1 MNFKYKSS
9 RPQVGRVKINDSFW
23 SDYISSVRRVMLP
36 YVIDKFYETG
46 YIENFISVAKGLRDC
61 HQGPPFA
68 DGLVFEAF
76 RGASD
81 FLADEY
87 DSELDRKLDE
97 LVSLIK
103 AASDAIAD
111 GYMNTHIILQCPE
124 CRWGENGGDLV
135 KYHDFYNQ
143 GALVEAAISHYLAT
157 GKTEL
162 LICAVRAANNIAKN
176 VGEPPRKGVV
186 PGHSLPEEAFVK
198 LYRLFHDTRGL
209 DSFALENAVERDE
222 YLRVAKF
229 WYDARGKYTPEKNNM
244 TPRIHYLPS
253 EYYQNHMPFSE
264 QRYATGH
271 AVRAPLCYLGAAAVA
286 FETEDEGYKTAL
298 DSIWE
303 NITKKNMHITG
314 GIGARHEI
322 EAFDDDYSLPNDA
335 YLETC
340 AAVGLAFF
348 AGEMNLLSPH
358 GMYFDVF
365 ERALHNNVL
374 SSVGEDFCS
383 YFYQNPL
390 ENGDGHHRWEWH
402 SCPCCPPMLLKL
414 FSSLSSYIYQENVG
428 ESAKKPIF
436 YVNMYIGSK
445 MESEKL
451 SIIQGGRRFC
461 IDSRDK
467 RAGVNFRMPSYARN
481 FRIILNGRPIPF
493 IMKHQSYALVERVWY
508 PDDEV
513 EIVYDEPMRITAAN
527 PKVRADIGRVCI
539 EKGPR
544 VYCAEGIDNSGEVD
558 FAVSKHPELEED
570 GEKIVGKRA
579 DGKKFVLIP
588 FSQRCNR
595 GSAENSDRRMRVW
608 LLREDMPTADELA
621 ALAKGELYFEMP

>member
-1 MNFKYKSS
+1 MYVTKNFSVCYNNNRILHFLGVVNMNFKYKSS

-68 DGLVFEAF
+68 DGLVFEAL

-87 DSELDRKLDE
+87 DAELDKKLDE
-97 LVSLIK
+97 LISLIK
-103 AASDAIAD
+103 AASDAIED
-111 GYMNTHIILQCPE
+111 GYFNTCIILRFPE
-124 CRWGENGGDLV
+124 RRWGENGGDLV

-162 LICAVRAANNIAKN
+162 LVCAVRAANNIAKN
-176 VGEPPRKGVV
+176 VGEPPKKGVI

-198 LYRLFHDTRGL
+198 LYRLFRDDRSL
-209 DSFALENAVERDE
+209 DDFANAHEVDFSE

-244 TPRIHYLPS
+244 TPSIHYLTP
-253 EYYQNHMPFSE
+253 EYYQNHLPFFE

-286 FETEDEGYKTAL
+286 FETEDEGYMTAL
-298 DSIWE
+298 DAIWE
-303 NITKKNMHITG
+303 NITKKNLHITG

-348 AGEMNLLSPH
+348 AGEMNLLSPR
-358 GMYFDVF
+358 GMYFDIF
-365 ERALHNNVL
+365 ERALYNNIF
-374 SSVGEDFCS
+374 SSIGEDFKS

-414 FSSLSSYIYQENVG
+414 FSSLPGYIYQERT
-428 ESAKKPIF
+428 SKKGRRIV
-436 YVNMYIGSK
+436 YVNMYIGSRYETQ
-445 MESEKL
+445 ML
-451 SIIQGGRRFC
+451 SLTQKDRRFS
-461 IDSRDK
+461 IDSKGARV
-467 RAGVNFRMPSYARN
+467 GVDFRIPAYAKNFS
-481 FRIILNGRPIPF
+481 IILNGRPVPF
-493 IMKHQSYALVERVWY
+493 IMQQEGYALVERVWY
-508 PDDEV
+508 PDDDV
-513 EIVYDEPMRITAAN
+513 EIKYDEPVRITAAN
-527 PKVRADIGRVCI
+527 PKVRADIGLICV
-539 EKGPR
+539 EKGAR
-544 VYCAEGIDNSGEVD
+544 VFCAEGIDNGGDVD
-558 FAVSKHPELEED
+558 FAVSKHPELYTD
-570 GEKIVGKRA
+570 GDKIIGKRA
-579 DGKKFVLIP
+579 DGENFVLIP
-588 FSQRCNR
+588 FAKRCNR
-595 GSAENSDRRMRVW
+595 G
-608 LLREDMPTADELA
+608 
-621 ALAKGELYFEMP
+621 